1 MQTVYLHLIFVF
13 ATNVRNGEAM
23 RDDRGGMWLSF
34 SHVRY
39 AVLFHPNLN
48 IKQIL
53 KYQDKE
59 KQRLRWGWNQ
69 TKLKKTEETKNLIWN
84 RFIPSSNMLKAILH
98 F

>member
-1 MQTVYLHLIFVF
+1 MQTVYLHLKFVF
-13 ATNVRNGEAM
+13 ATKVRNGEAM

-59 KQRLRWGWNQ
+59 KQLLRWGWNQ
-69 TKLKKTEETKNLIWN
+69 TKREKQKRREIW
-84 RFIPSSNMLKAILH
+84 
-98 F
+98 